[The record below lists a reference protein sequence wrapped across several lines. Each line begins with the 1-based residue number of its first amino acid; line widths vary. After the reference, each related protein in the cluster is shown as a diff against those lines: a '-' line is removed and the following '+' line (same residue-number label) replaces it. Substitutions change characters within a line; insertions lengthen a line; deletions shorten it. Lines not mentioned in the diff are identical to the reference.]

1 MYDYRG
7 TIGLLVPSINTVV
20 EHDFHRL
27 APEGIGI
34 NVSRVA
40 TEAEGT
46 VEALEHMADA
56 AKAAADLLEPAR
68 PNAGVFACTSSSFIN
83 GPAWTKEIE
92 ADLSQHMGC
101 EVVSTAG
108 AMVRA
113 LQSLGV
119 GRVAV
124 VTPYV
129 EVTNKR
135 LTTFL
140 TESGIEVSGLNGLG
154 VLDMYAHAAITPETL
169 YQSAMELD
177 LDEADAIFI
186 ACTQM
191 RTIDIIDQLEK
202 DAGIPVVTAV
212 QASFWA
218 ALNTLGDVALPIE
231 GRGRLLSQR

>member
-27 APEGIGI
+27 APEGIGV

-40 TEAEGT
+40 TEIEGT
-46 VEALEHMADA
+46 VEALEDM
-56 AKAAADLLEPAR
+56 AAAARAAAALLEPAR
-68 PNAGVFACTSSSFIN
+68 PSVGVFACTSSSFIN
-83 GPAWTKEIE
+83 GPAWTKELE

-113 LQSLGV
+113 LQSLGA

-169 YQSAMELD
+169 YRSVMELD
-177 LDEADAIFI
+177 LDSADAVFI

-191 RTIDIIDQLEK
+191 RTIDIIDQLER

-218 ALNTLGDVALPIE
+218 ALNILGDIALPIE
-231 GRGRLLSQR
+231 DRGRLLSQR